1 MGRFTRFATQP
12 RRVPPPPTKACSTPT
27 NAALQAVG
35 DLFSFLALCEG
46 LAMAYSDPSLLREFE
61 ARVRLNERENELV
74 SALCNFTGQ
83 QKGVLLR
90 EIILDFAQKVLSGQA
105 DLPAQ
110 RSMGEAPL
118 SARIEAA

>member
-1 MGRFTRFATQP
+1 MPLAW
-12 RRVPPPPTKACSTPT
+12 V
-27 NAALQAVG
+27 
-35 DLFSFLALCEG
+35 LFFLVLCKGE
-46 LAMAYSDPSLLREFE
+46 AMAYSDPSLLREFE

-110 RSMGEAPL
+110 RSMGESPQQV
-118 SARIEAA
+118 RITAA

>member
-1 MGRFTRFATQP
+1 MGHFTRIATQP

-35 DLFSFLALCEG
+35 DLSFLVLSKG
-46 LAMAYSDPSLLREFE
+46 QIMAYSDPSLLREFE

-90 EIILDFAQKVLSGQA
+90 EIILDFAQKVLMGQA
-105 DLPAQ
+105 DLPAPRQ
-110 RSMGEAPL
+110 LGEAAQQ
-118 SARIEAA
+118 ARIEAA